1 MVYHSLV
8 CILRFISLAARRA
21 GRLGTFMLG
30 APAPTP
36 PRLRGGVGAGAGFT
50 LLEML
55 VVVAIISV
63 IIGVVVVNQRSFDN
77 SIILSNTAYDVA
89 LSVREAQA
97 YGHAGH
103 GVSGSSS
110 LVTYGTGIDFTAAQK
125 RTYILFAD
133 TVPATV
139 NSCYTTTISG
149 STAAPQNSPAQKT
162 GDCIYTSSGTLSDAS
177 LRTFTINNEM
187 YISNLCATY
196 TPSGSSAVTKCSSPS
211 NAFKQLDITSARADV
226 STHIYISGGTLPS
239 PQSADSACIEIS
251 SPDGKAH
258 ERITVSK
265 VGTIFVERKKC
276 L

>member
-8 CILRFISLAARRA
+8 CILHFISLRAQRAARQA
-21 GRLGTFMLG
+21 SSVLATVPT
-30 APAPTP
+30 PAPTT
-36 PRLRGGVGAGAGFT
+36 PRLRGVVGAGFT
-50 LLEML
+50 LIEML

-63 IIGVVVVNQRSFDN
+63 IIGIVVVNQRSFDN

-110 LVTYGTGIDFTAAQK
+110 LVTYGTGIDFNAARK
-125 RTYILFAD
+125 NTYTLFAD

-139 NSCYTTTISG
+139 NSCYTTATLG

-162 GDCIYTSSGTLSDAS
+162 GDCIYTSSGTPSDAL
-177 LRTFTINNEM
+177 LRTFTINNGM
-187 YISNLCATY
+187 YISNVCAY
-196 TPSGSSAVTKCSSPS
+196 TPSRKCSSPS
-211 NAFKQLDITSARADV
+211 NAFTQLDITSARANV
-226 STHIYISGGTLPS
+226 GTHIYISGGTLLS
-239 PQSADSACIEIS
+239 PQLADSACIEIS

-258 ERITVSK
+258 EKITISK